1 MASLR
6 FYWETEVPAS
16 QASQLPHG
24 IGADNEGLNDHYRV
38 KKTLIDRVIQT
49 LVTLQPAFCN
59 ALSLAQL
66 LLYPVI
72 PYYCPHGVTMK
83 KVIQPLAWF
92 VILGSMMAAASGLSL
107 WLV

>member
-1 MASLR
+1 MTLKALQPR
-6 FYWETEVPAS
+6 FYTAR
-16 QASQLPHG
+16 A
-24 IGADNEGLNDHYRV
+24 
-38 KKTLIDRVIQT
+38 
-49 LVTLQPAFCN
+49 
-59 ALSLAQL
+59 LAQL

-72 PYYCPHGVTMK
+72 PYYRPHGVTMK